1 MRPLR
6 KTMENRLRVTDR
18 YWNVLSLALLC
29 LLLFFLTIIPLL
41 NLIYTSFFKVTWDGS
56 YLYEGVG
63 FQNFFDLVENKFYI
77 PGVKNTIKFA
87 LITVIIQIGI
97 AYVIAIVLNKI
108 KYRIIYLSIFM
119 LPILLPPIVIGSI
132 WRLMYGFDFGL
143 FNYLL
148 SYLGVMPIDWLGDPE
163 IAFLSIVILDIW
175 HWTPF
180 SVILLITA
188 IEGIPKDIFEAGL
201 MDGTNF
207 LKEAY
212 YLITPLIMPTIIVAS
227 LFRFIMSFKVFDEIY
242 LLTQGGPGTATEV
255 VSFSIY
261 ETYFESDNIGLGSA
275 MSVTTLIL
283 IILIVYVVQKI
294 YIKLRL
300 NTHD

>member
-1 MRPLR
+1 
-6 KTMENRLRVTDR
+6 MENRLKETDR
-18 YWNVLSLALLC
+18 YWNVLSLAPLC

-41 NLIYTSFFKVTWDGS
+41 SLIYTSFFKVTWSGG

-77 PGVKNTIKFA
+77 PGVKNTIQFA
-87 LITVIIQIGI
+87 LITVIIQISI
-97 AYVIAIVLNKI
+97 AYVISIVLNKI

-132 WRLMYGFDFGL
+132 RRLMYGFDFGL

-148 SYLGVMPIDWLGDPE
+148 SYLGIMPIDWLGDPK
-163 IAFLSIVILDIW
+163 IAFISIIILDIW

-188 IEGIPKDIFEAGL
+188 IEGIPKDILEAGL
-201 MDGTNF
+201 VDGTNF

-283 IILIVYVVQKI
+283 IILIMYAVQKI

-300 NTHD
+300 NAHD

>member
-1 MRPLR
+1 
-6 KTMENRLRVTDR
+6 MENRLKESDR
-18 YWNVLSLALLC
+18 YWNILSLAPLA
-29 LLLFFLTIIPLL
+29 LLLLFLTIIPLF
-41 NLIYTSFFKVTWDGS
+41 NLIYTSFFKVTWNQG
-56 YLYEGVG
+56 YIYEWVG
-63 FQNFFDLVENKFYI
+63 LINFLGLTDNKFYI
-77 PGVKNTIKFA
+77 PGIKNTIKFA
-87 LITVIIQIGI
+87 LITVVIQTTI
-97 AYVIAIVLNKI
+97 AYLIAIILNKI

-148 SYLGVMPIDWLGDPE
+148 SYFGVMPIDWLGDPE
-163 IAFLSIVILDIW
+163 IAFISIVILDIW

-207 LKEAY
+207 IKEAY
-212 YLITPLIMPTIIVAS
+212 YLITPLIMPTIIIAS

-275 MSVTTLIL
+275 MSVITLIL
-283 IILIVYVVQKI
+283 IVIMMYGIQQLYM
-294 YIKLRL
+294 KLKL
-300 NTHD
+300 NKHD

>member
-1 MRPLR
+1 
-6 KTMENRLRVTDR
+6 MENRLREKDR
-18 YWNVLSLALLC
+18 YWNVLSLAPLC

-41 NLIYTSFFKVTWDGS
+41 SLIYTSFFKVTWDGG
-56 YLYEGVG
+56 YLYEGIG

-77 PGVKNTIKFA
+77 PGVKNTILFA
-87 LITVIIQIGI
+87 LITVIIQIAI

-148 SYLGVMPIDWLGDPE
+148 SYLGVMPIDWLGDPKM
-163 IAFLSIVILDIW
+163 AFISIIILDIW

-188 IEGIPKDIFEAGL
+188 IEGIPKDILEAGL
-201 MDGTNF
+201 VDGTNF

-283 IILIVYVVQKI
+283 IILIMYVVQKI

>member
-1 MRPLR
+1 
-6 KTMENRLRVTDR
+6 MENRSRETDR
-18 YWNVLSLALLC
+18 YWNVLSLAPLC

-41 NLIYTSFFKVTWDGS
+41 SLIYTSFFKVTWSGG

-77 PGVKNTIKFA
+77 PGVKNTIQFA
-87 LITVIIQIGI
+87 LITVIIQILI

-148 SYLGVMPIDWLGDPE
+148 SYLGIMPIDWLGDAK
-163 IAFLSIVILDIW
+163 IAFISIIILDIW

-188 IEGIPKDIFEAGL
+188 IEGIPKDIIEAGL
-201 MDGTNF
+201 VDGTNF

-283 IILIVYVVQKI
+283 IILIMYAVQKI

-300 NTHD
+300 NAHD

>member
-1 MRPLR
+1 MRPLS
-6 KTMENRLRVTDR
+6 KTMENRLKETDR
-18 YWNVLSLALLC
+18 YWNVLSLAPLC

-41 NLIYTSFFKVTWDGS
+41 SLIYTSFFKVTWSGG

-77 PGVKNTIKFA
+77 PGVKNTIQFA
-87 LITVIIQIGI
+87 LITVIIQISI
-97 AYVIAIVLNKI
+97 AYVISIVLNKI

-148 SYLGVMPIDWLGDPE
+148 SYLGIMPIDWLGDPK
-163 IAFLSIVILDIW
+163 IAFISIIILDIW

-188 IEGIPKDIFEAGL
+188 IEGIPKDILEAGL
-201 MDGTNF
+201 VDGTNF

-283 IILIVYVVQKI
+283 IILIMYAVQKI

-300 NTHD
+300 NAHD

>member
-1 MRPLR
+1 
-6 KTMENRLRVTDR
+6 MENRSRETDR
-18 YWNVLSLALLC
+18 YWNVLSLAPLC

-41 NLIYTSFFKVTWDGS
+41 SLIYTSFFKVTWDGG

-87 LITVIIQIGI
+87 LITVIIQIII

-108 KYRIIYLSIFM
+108 KFRIIYLSIFM

-148 SYLGVMPIDWLGDPE
+148 SYLGVMPIDWLGDPK
-163 IAFLSIVILDIW
+163 IAFISIVILDIW

-180 SVILLITA
+180 SVILFITA

-201 MDGTNF
+201 IDGTNF

-275 MSVTTLIL
+275 MSVTTLVL
-283 IILIVYVVQKI
+283 IILIMYAVQKI
-294 YIKLRL
+294 YIRLRL
-300 NTHD
+300 NKHD

>member
-1 MRPLR
+1 MENPLR
-6 KTMENRLRVTDR
+6 GTDR
-18 YWNVLSLALLC
+18 YWNVLSLAPLC

-77 PGVKNTIKFA
+77 PGVKNTIQFA

-108 KYRIIYLSIFM
+108 KFRIIYLSIFM

-212 YLITPLIMPTIIVAS
+212 YLEVTEIMRDVFDI
-227 LFRFIMSFKVFDEIY
+227 KVFDEIY

-283 IILIVYVVQKI
+283 IILIMYVVQKI

>member
-1 MRPLR
+1 
-6 KTMENRLRVTDR
+6 MENRLREKDR
-18 YWNVLSLALLC
+18 YWNVLSLAPLC

-41 NLIYTSFFKVTWDGS
+41 SLIYTSFFKVTWDGG
-56 YLYEGVG
+56 YLYEGIG

-77 PGVKNTIKFA
+77 PGVKNTILFA
-87 LITVIIQIGI
+87 LITVIIQIVI

-148 SYLGVMPIDWLGDPE
+148 SYLGVMPIDWLGDPKM
-163 IAFLSIVILDIW
+163 AFISIIILDIW

-188 IEGIPKDIFEAGL
+188 IEGIPKDILEAGL
-201 MDGTNF
+201 VDGTNF

-283 IILIVYVVQKI
+283 IILIMYVVQKI

>member
-1 MRPLR
+1 
-6 KTMENRLRVTDR
+6 MENHPKETDR
-18 YWNVLSLALLC
+18 YWNILSLAPLC

-41 NLIYTSFFKVTWDGS
+41 SLIYTSFFKVTWSGG

-77 PGVKNTIKFA
+77 PGVKNTIRFA
-87 LITVIIQIGI
+87 LITVIIQILI
-97 AYVIAIVLNKI
+97 AYVISIVLNKI
-108 KYRIIYLSIFM
+108 KCRIIYLSIFM

-148 SYLGVMPIDWLGDPE
+148 SYLGVMPIDWLGDPK
-163 IAFLSIVILDIW
+163 IAFVSIVILDIW

-188 IEGIPKDIFEAGL
+188 IEGIPKDILEAGL
-201 MDGTNF
+201 VDGTNF

-212 YLITPLIMPTIIVAS
+212 YLITPLIMPTIVVAG

-283 IILIVYVVQKI
+283 IILIMYAVQKI

-300 NTHD
+300 NARD

>member
-1 MRPLR
+1 
-6 KTMENRLRVTDR
+6 MENRLKETDR
-18 YWNVLSLALLC
+18 YWNVLSLAPLC

-41 NLIYTSFFKVTWDGS
+41 SLIYTSFFKVTWDGG
-56 YLYEGVG
+56 YLYEGIG

-77 PGVKNTIKFA
+77 PGVKNTILFA
-87 LITVIIQIGI
+87 LITVIIQVVI
-97 AYVIAIVLNKI
+97 AYAIAIVLNKI

-148 SYLGVMPIDWLGDPE
+148 SYLGVMPIDWLGDPKM
-163 IAFLSIVILDIW
+163 AFISIVILDIW

-188 IEGIPKDIFEAGL
+188 IEGIPKDILEAGL
-201 MDGTNF
+201 VDGTNF

-283 IILIVYVVQKI
+283 IILIMYAVQKI

-300 NTHD
+300 SAHD

>member
-1 MRPLR
+1 
-6 KTMENRLRVTDR
+6 MENRLKETDR
-18 YWNVLSLALLC
+18 YWNVLSLAPLC

-41 NLIYTSFFKVTWDGS
+41 SLIYTSFFKVTWDGG
-56 YLYEGVG
+56 YLYEGIG

-77 PGVKNTIKFA
+77 PGVKNTILFA
-87 LITVIIQIGI
+87 LITVIIQVVI
-97 AYVIAIVLNKI
+97 AYAIAIVLNKI
-108 KYRIIYLSIFM
+108 KYRVIYLSIFM

-148 SYLGVMPIDWLGDPE
+148 SYLGIMPIDWLGDPKM
-163 IAFLSIVILDIW
+163 AFISIVILDIW

-188 IEGIPKDIFEAGL
+188 IEGIPKDILEAGL
-201 MDGTNF
+201 VDGTNF

-283 IILIVYVVQKI
+283 IILIMYAVQKI

-300 NTHD
+300 SAHD

>member
-1 MRPLR
+1 
-6 KTMENRLRVTDR
+6 MENRSKETDR
-18 YWNVLSLALLC
+18 YWNVLSLAPLC

-41 NLIYTSFFKVTWDGS
+41 SLIYTSFFKVTWSGG

-77 PGVKNTIKFA
+77 PGVKNTIQFA
-87 LITVIIQIGI
+87 LITVIIQILI
-97 AYVIAIVLNKI
+97 AYVISIVLNKI

-148 SYLGVMPIDWLGDPE
+148 SYLGIMPIDWLGDPK
-163 IAFLSIVILDIW
+163 IAFISIIILDIW

-188 IEGIPKDIFEAGL
+188 IEGIPKDILEAGL
-201 MDGTNF
+201 VDGANF

-283 IILIVYVVQKI
+283 IILIMYAVQKI

-300 NTHD
+300 NAHD

>member
-1 MRPLR
+1 
-6 KTMENRLRVTDR
+6 MENRLKETDR
-18 YWNVLSLALLC
+18 YWNVLSLAPLC

-41 NLIYTSFFKVTWDGS
+41 SLIYTSFFKVTWSGG

-63 FQNFFDLVENKFYI
+63 FENFFDLVENKFYI
-77 PGVKNTIKFA
+77 PGVKNTIQFA
-87 LITVIIQIGI
+87 LITVIIQISI
-97 AYVIAIVLNKI
+97 AYVISIVLNKI

-148 SYLGVMPIDWLGDPE
+148 SYLGIMPIDWLGDPK
-163 IAFLSIVILDIW
+163 IAFISIIILDIW

-188 IEGIPKDIFEAGL
+188 IEGIPKDILEAGL
-201 MDGTNF
+201 VDGTNF

-283 IILIVYVVQKI
+283 IILIMYAVQKI

-300 NTHD
+300 NAHD

>member
-1 MRPLR
+1 
-6 KTMENRLRVTDR
+6 MENRSRETDR
-18 YWNVLSLALLC
+18 YWNVLSLTPLC

-41 NLIYTSFFKVTWDGS
+41 SLIYTSFFKVTWSGG

-63 FQNFFDLVENKFYI
+63 FQNFSDLVENKFYI
-77 PGVKNTIKFA
+77 PGVKNTIQFA
-87 LITVIIQIGI
+87 LITVIIQILI

-148 SYLGVMPIDWLGDPE
+148 SYLGIMPIDWLGDAK
-163 IAFLSIVILDIW
+163 IAFISIIILDIW

-188 IEGIPKDIFEAGL
+188 IEGIPKDILEAGL
-201 MDGTNF
+201 IDGTNF

-283 IILIVYVVQKI
+283 IILIMYAVQKI

-300 NTHD
+300 NAHD

>member
-1 MRPLR
+1 
-6 KTMENRLRVTDR
+6 MENRSRETDR
-18 YWNVLSLALLC
+18 YWNVLSLAPLC

-41 NLIYTSFFKVTWDGS
+41 SLIYTSFFKVTWSGG

-77 PGVKNTIKFA
+77 PGVKNTIQFA
-87 LITVIIQIGI
+87 LITVIIQILI

-148 SYLGVMPIDWLGDPE
+148 SYLRIMPIDWLGDAK
-163 IAFLSIVILDIW
+163 IAFISIIILDIW

-188 IEGIPKDIFEAGL
+188 IEGIPKDILEAGL
-201 MDGTNF
+201 IDGTNF

-283 IILIVYVVQKI
+283 IILVMYVVQKI

-300 NTHD
+300 NAHD

>member
-1 MRPLR
+1 
-6 KTMENRLRVTDR
+6 MENRLKETDR
-18 YWNVLSLALLC
+18 YWNVLSLAPLC

-41 NLIYTSFFKVTWDGS
+41 SLMYTSFFKVTWSGG

-77 PGVKNTIKFA
+77 PGVKNTIQFA
-87 LITVIIQIGI
+87 LITVIIQISI
-97 AYVIAIVLNKI
+97 AYVISIVLNKI

-148 SYLGVMPIDWLGDPE
+148 SYLGIMPIDWLGDPK
-163 IAFLSIVILDIW
+163 IAFISIIILDIW

-188 IEGIPKDIFEAGL
+188 IEGIPKDILEAGL
-201 MDGTNF
+201 VDGTNF

-283 IILIVYVVQKI
+283 IILIMYAVQKI

-300 NTHD
+300 NAHD

>member
-1 MRPLR
+1 
-6 KTMENRLRVTDR
+6 MENRLKETDR
-18 YWNVLSLALLC
+18 YWNVLSLAPLC

-41 NLIYTSFFKVTWDGS
+41 SLIYTSFFKVTWDGG
-56 YLYEGVG
+56 YLYEGIG
-63 FQNFFDLVENKFYI
+63 FQNFLDLVENKFYI
-77 PGVKNTIKFA
+77 PGVKNTILFA
-87 LITVIIQIGI
+87 LITVIIQVVI
-97 AYVIAIVLNKI
+97 AYAIAIVLNKI
-108 KYRIIYLSIFM
+108 KYRVIYLSIFM

-148 SYLGVMPIDWLGDPE
+148 SYLGVMPVDWLGDPKM
-163 IAFLSIVILDIW
+163 AFISIVILDIW

-188 IEGIPKDIFEAGL
+188 IEGIPKDILEAGL
-201 MDGTNF
+201 VDGTNF

-283 IILIVYVVQKI
+283 IILIMYAVQKI

-300 NTHD
+300 NAHD

>member
-1 MRPLR
+1 
-6 KTMENRLRVTDR
+6 MENRLKETDR
-18 YWNVLSLALLC
+18 YWNVLSLAPLC

-41 NLIYTSFFKVTWDGS
+41 SLIYTSFFKVTWDGG
-56 YLYEGVG
+56 YLYEGIG

-77 PGVKNTIKFA
+77 PGVKNTILFA
-87 LITVIIQIGI
+87 LITVIIQVVI
-97 AYVIAIVLNKI
+97 AYAIAIVLNKI
-108 KYRIIYLSIFM
+108 KYRVIYLSIFM

-148 SYLGVMPIDWLGDPE
+148 SYLGIMPIDWLGDPKM
-163 IAFLSIVILDIW
+163 AFISIVILDIW

-188 IEGIPKDIFEAGL
+188 IEGIPKDILEAGL
-201 MDGTNF
+201 VDGTNF
-207 LKEAY
+207 LKEAC
-212 YLITPLIMPTIIVAS
+212 YLITPLIIPTIIVAS

-283 IILIVYVVQKI
+283 IILIMYAVQKI

-300 NTHD
+300 NAHD

>member
-1 MRPLR
+1 
-6 KTMENRLRVTDR
+6 MENRSRETDR
-18 YWNVLSLALLC
+18 YWNVLSLAPLC

-41 NLIYTSFFKVTWDGS
+41 SLIYTSFFKVTWSGG

-77 PGVKNTIKFA
+77 PGVKNTIQFA
-87 LITVIIQIGI
+87 LITVIIQILI

-148 SYLGVMPIDWLGDPE
+148 SYLGIMPIDWLGDAK
-163 IAFLSIVILDIW
+163 IAFISIIILDIW

-188 IEGIPKDIFEAGL
+188 IEGIPKDILEAGFI
-201 MDGTNF
+201 DGTNF

-283 IILIVYVVQKI
+283 IILIMYAVQKI

-300 NTHD
+300 NAHD

>member
-1 MRPLR
+1 
-6 KTMENRLRVTDR
+6 MENRLRETDR
-18 YWNVLSLALLC
+18 YWNVLSLAPLC

-41 NLIYTSFFKVTWDGS
+41 SLIYTSFFKVTWDGG
-56 YLYEGVG
+56 YLYEGIG

-77 PGVKNTIKFA
+77 PGVKNTILFA
-87 LITVIIQIGI
+87 LITVIIQVAI
-97 AYVIAIVLNKI
+97 AYAIAIVLNKI

-148 SYLGVMPIDWLGDPE
+148 SYLGVMPIDWLGDPKM
-163 IAFLSIVILDIW
+163 AFISIVILDIW

-188 IEGIPKDIFEAGL
+188 IEGIPKDILEAGL
-201 MDGTNF
+201 VDGTNF

-283 IILIVYVVQKI
+283 IILIMYVVQKI

>member
-1 MRPLR
+1 
-6 KTMENRLRVTDR
+6 MENRLKETDR
-18 YWNVLSLALLC
+18 YWNVLSLAPLC

-41 NLIYTSFFKVTWDGS
+41 SLIYTSFFKVTWSGG

-77 PGVKNTIKFA
+77 PGVKNTIQFA
-87 LITVIIQIGI
+87 LITVIIQISI
-97 AYVIAIVLNKI
+97 AYVISIVLNKI

-148 SYLGVMPIDWLGDPE
+148 SYLGIMPIDWLGDPK
-163 IAFLSIVILDIW
+163 IAFISIIILDIW

-188 IEGIPKDIFEAGL
+188 IEGIPKDILEAGL
-201 MDGTNF
+201 VDGTNF

-283 IILIVYVVQKI
+283 IILIMYVVQKI

-300 NTHD
+300 NAHD

>member
-1 MRPLR
+1 
-6 KTMENRLRVTDR
+6 MENRSRETDR
-18 YWNVLSLALLC
+18 YWNVLSLAPLC

-41 NLIYTSFFKVTWDGS
+41 SLIYTSFFKVTWSGG

-77 PGVKNTIKFA
+77 PGVKNTIQFA
-87 LITVIIQIGI
+87 LITVIIQILI

-148 SYLGVMPIDWLGDPE
+148 SYLGIMPIDWLGDAK
-163 IAFLSIVILDIW
+163 IAFISIIILDIW

-188 IEGIPKDIFEAGL
+188 IEGIPKDILEAGL
-201 MDGTNF
+201 IDGTNF

-283 IILIVYVVQKI
+283 IILVMYVVQKI

-300 NTHD
+300 NAHD

>member
-1 MRPLR
+1 
-6 KTMENRLRVTDR
+6 MENRSRETDR
-18 YWNVLSLALLC
+18 YWNVLSLAPLC

-41 NLIYTSFFKVTWDGS
+41 SLIYTSFFKVTWSGG

-77 PGVKNTIKFA
+77 PGVKNTIQFA
-87 LITVIIQIGI
+87 LITVIIQILI

-148 SYLGVMPIDWLGDPE
+148 SYLGIMPIDWLGDAK
-163 IAFLSIVILDIW
+163 IAFISIIILDIW

-188 IEGIPKDIFEAGL
+188 IEGIPKDILEAGL
-201 MDGTNF
+201 IDGTNF
-207 LKEAY
+207 LKEDY

-283 IILIVYVVQKI
+283 IILIMYAVQKI

-300 NTHD
+300 NAHD

>member
-1 MRPLR
+1 
-6 KTMENRLRVTDR
+6 MENRLKETDR
-18 YWNVLSLALLC
+18 YWNVLSLAPLC

-41 NLIYTSFFKVTWDGS
+41 SLIYTSFFKVTWDGG
-56 YLYEGVG
+56 YLYEGIG

-77 PGVKNTIKFA
+77 PGVKNTILFA
-87 LITVIIQIGI
+87 LITVIIQVVI

-148 SYLGVMPIDWLGDPE
+148 SYLGVMPVDWLGDPKM
-163 IAFLSIVILDIW
+163 AFISIVILDIW

-188 IEGIPKDIFEAGL
+188 IEGIPKDILEAGL
-201 MDGTNF
+201 VDGTNF

-261 ETYFESDNIGLGSA
+261 KTYFESDNIGLGSA

-283 IILIVYVVQKI
+283 IILIMYAVQKI

-300 NTHD
+300 NAHD

>member
-1 MRPLR
+1 
-6 KTMENRLRVTDR
+6 MENRSRETDR
-18 YWNVLSLALLC
+18 YWNVLSLAPLC

-41 NLIYTSFFKVTWDGS
+41 SLIYTSFFKVTWSGG

-77 PGVKNTIKFA
+77 PGVKNTIQFA
-87 LITVIIQIGI
+87 LITVIIQILI

-148 SYLGVMPIDWLGDPE
+148 SYLGIMPIDWLGDAK
-163 IAFLSIVILDIW
+163 IAFISIIILDIW

-188 IEGIPKDIFEAGL
+188 IEGIPKDILEAGL
-201 MDGTNF
+201 IDGTNF

-283 IILIVYVVQKI
+283 IIFIMYAVQKI

-300 NTHD
+300 NEHD

>member
-1 MRPLR
+1 
-6 KTMENRLRVTDR
+6 MENRLKESDR
-18 YWNVLSLALLC
+18 YWNILSLAPLA
-29 LLLFFLTIIPLL
+29 LLLLFLTIIPLL
-41 NLIYTSFFKVTWDGS
+41 NLIYTSFFKVTWNRG
-56 YLYEGVG
+56 YIYEWVG
-63 FQNFFDLVENKFYI
+63 LINFLGLTDNKFYI
-77 PGVKNTIKFA
+77 PGIKNTIKFA
-87 LITVIIQIGI
+87 LITVVIQTTI
-97 AYVIAIVLNKI
+97 AYLIAIILNKI
-108 KYRIIYLSIFM
+108 KYRIVYLSIFM

-148 SYLGVMPIDWLGDPE
+148 SYFGVMPIDWLGDPE
-163 IAFLSIVILDIW
+163 IAFISIVILDIW

-207 LKEAY
+207 IKEAY
-212 YLITPLIMPTIIVAS
+212 YLITPLIMPTIIIAS

-275 MSVTTLIL
+275 MSVITLIL
-283 IILIVYVVQKI
+283 IVIMMYGIQQLYM
-294 YIKLRL
+294 KLKL
-300 NTHD
+300 NKHD

>member
-1 MRPLR
+1 
-6 KTMENRLRVTDR
+6 MEKRLRETDR
-18 YWNVLSLALLC
+18 LWNVLSLAPLC
-29 LLLFFLTIIPLL
+29 LILFFLTIIPLL
-41 NLIYTSFFKVTWDGS
+41 SLIYTSFFKVTWDGG

-87 LITVIIQIGI
+87 LITVIIQIII

-108 KYRIIYLSIFM
+108 KFRIIYLSIFM

-148 SYLGVMPIDWLGDPE
+148 SYLGVMPIDWLGDPK
-163 IAFLSIVILDIW
+163 IAFISIVILDIW

-180 SVILLITA
+180 SVILFITA

-201 MDGTNF
+201 IDGTNF

-275 MSVTTLIL
+275 MSVTTLVL
-283 IILIVYVVQKI
+283 IILIMYAVQKI
-294 YIKLRL
+294 YIRLRL
-300 NTHD
+300 NKHD

>member
-1 MRPLR
+1 
-6 KTMENRLRVTDR
+6 MENRLKETDR
-18 YWNVLSLALLC
+18 YWNVLSLAPLC

-41 NLIYTSFFKVTWDGS
+41 SLIYTSFFKVTWDGG
-56 YLYEGVG
+56 YLYEGIG

-77 PGVKNTIKFA
+77 PGVKNTILFA
-87 LITVIIQIGI
+87 LITVIIQVAI
-97 AYVIAIVLNKI
+97 AYAIAIVLNKI

-148 SYLGVMPIDWLGDPE
+148 SYLGVMPIDWLGDPKM
-163 IAFLSIVILDIW
+163 AFISIVILDIW

-188 IEGIPKDIFEAGL
+188 IEGIPKDILEAGL
-201 MDGTNF
+201 IDGTNF

-212 YLITPLIMPTIIVAS
+212 YLTTPLIMPTIIVAS

-283 IILIVYVVQKI
+283 IILIMYVVQKI

>member
-1 MRPLR
+1 
-6 KTMENRLRVTDR
+6 MENRLKETDR
-18 YWNVLSLALLC
+18 YWNVLSLAPLC

-41 NLIYTSFFKVTWDGS
+41 SLIYTSFFKVTWDGG
-56 YLYEGVG
+56 YLYEGIG

-77 PGVKNTIKFA
+77 PGVKNTILFA
-87 LITVIIQIGI
+87 LITVTIQVLI
-97 AYVIAIVLNKI
+97 AYAIAIVLNKI
-108 KYRIIYLSIFM
+108 KYRVIYLSIFM

-143 FNYLL
+143 FNYFL
-148 SYLGVMPIDWLGDPE
+148 SYLGVMPIDWLGDPKM
-163 IAFLSIVILDIW
+163 AFISIVILDIW

-188 IEGIPKDIFEAGL
+188 IEGIPKDILEAGL
-201 MDGTNF
+201 VDGTNF

-261 ETYFESDNIGLGSA
+261 KTYFESDNIGLGSA

-283 IILIVYVVQKI
+283 IILIMYAVQKL

-300 NTHD
+300 NAHD

>member
-1 MRPLR
+1 
-6 KTMENRLRVTDR
+6 MENHSRETDR
-18 YWNVLSLALLC
+18 YWNVLSLAPLC

-41 NLIYTSFFKVTWDGS
+41 SLIYTSFFKVTWSGG

-77 PGVKNTIKFA
+77 PGVKNTIQFA
-87 LITVIIQIGI
+87 LITVIIQILI

-148 SYLGVMPIDWLGDPE
+148 SYLGIMPIDWLGDAK
-163 IAFLSIVILDIW
+163 IAFISIIILDIW

-188 IEGIPKDIFEAGL
+188 IEGIPKDILEAGL
-201 MDGTNF
+201 IDGTNF

-283 IILIVYVVQKI
+283 IILIMYAVQKI

-300 NTHD
+300 NAHD

>member
-1 MRPLR
+1 
-6 KTMENRLRVTDR
+6 MENRLKETDR
-18 YWNVLSLALLC
+18 YWNVLSLAPLC

-41 NLIYTSFFKVTWDGS
+41 SLIYTSFFKVTWSGG

-77 PGVKNTIKFA
+77 PGVKNTIQFA
-87 LITVIIQIGI
+87 LITVIIQISI
-97 AYVIAIVLNKI
+97 AYVISIVLNKI

-148 SYLGVMPIDWLGDPE
+148 SYLGIMPIDWLGDPK
-163 IAFLSIVILDIW
+163 IAFISIIILDIW

-188 IEGIPKDIFEAGL
+188 IEGIPKDILEAGL
-201 MDGTNF
+201 VDGANF

-261 ETYFESDNIGLGSA
+261 ETYFESHNIGLGSA

-283 IILIVYVVQKI
+283 IILIMYVVQKI

-300 NTHD
+300 NAHD

>member
-1 MRPLR
+1 
-6 KTMENRLRVTDR
+6 MENRSRETDR
-18 YWNVLSLALLC
+18 YWNVLSLAPLC

-41 NLIYTSFFKVTWDGS
+41 SLIYTSFFKVTWSGG

-77 PGVKNTIKFA
+77 PGVKNTIQFA
-87 LITVIIQIGI
+87 LITVIIQILI

-148 SYLGVMPIDWLGDPE
+148 SYFGIMPIDWLGDAK
-163 IAFLSIVILDIW
+163 IAFISIIILDIW

-188 IEGIPKDIFEAGL
+188 IEGIPKDILEAGL
-201 MDGTNF
+201 IDGTNF

-283 IILIVYVVQKI
+283 IILIMYVVQKI

>member
-1 MRPLR
+1 
-6 KTMENRLRVTDR
+6 MENRLRGTDR
-18 YWNVLSLALLC
+18 YWNVLSLAPLC

-41 NLIYTSFFKVTWDGS
+41 NLVYTSFFKVTWDGS
-56 YLYEGVG
+56 YLYEGIG

-77 PGVKNTIKFA
+77 PGVKNTIQFA
-87 LITVIIQIGI
+87 LITVIIQVII

-148 SYLGVMPIDWLGDPE
+148 SYLGVMPIDWLGAPE

-207 LKEAY
+207 LKEVY

-283 IILIVYVVQKI
+283 IILIMYVVQRI

-300 NTHD
+300 NAHD

>member
-1 MRPLR
+1 
-6 KTMENRLRVTDR
+6 MENRSRETDK
-18 YWNVLSLALLC
+18 YWNVLSLAPLC

-41 NLIYTSFFKVTWDGS
+41 SLIYTSFFKVTWSGG

-77 PGVKNTIKFA
+77 PGVKNTIQFA
-87 LITVIIQIGI
+87 LITVIIQILI

-148 SYLGVMPIDWLGDPE
+148 SYLGIMPIDWLGDAK
-163 IAFLSIVILDIW
+163 IAFISIIILDIW

-188 IEGIPKDIFEAGL
+188 IEGIPKDILEAGL
-201 MDGTNF
+201 IDGTNF

-283 IILIVYVVQKI
+283 IILIMYAVQKI

-300 NTHD
+300 NAHD

>member
-1 MRPLR
+1 
-6 KTMENRLRVTDR
+6 MENRLNETDR
-18 YWNVLSLALLC
+18 YWNVLSLAPLC

-41 NLIYTSFFKVTWDGS
+41 SLIYTSFFKVTWSGG

-63 FQNFFDLVENKFYI
+63 FENFFDLVENKFYI
-77 PGVKNTIKFA
+77 PGVKNTIQFA
-87 LITVIIQIGI
+87 LITVIIQISI
-97 AYVIAIVLNKI
+97 AYVISIVLNKI

-148 SYLGVMPIDWLGDPE
+148 SYLGIMPIDWLGDPK
-163 IAFLSIVILDIW
+163 IAFISIIILDIW

-188 IEGIPKDIFEAGL
+188 IEGIPKDILEAGL
-201 MDGTNF
+201 VDGTNF

-283 IILIVYVVQKI
+283 IILIMYAVQKI

-300 NTHD
+300 NAHD

>member
-1 MRPLR
+1 
-6 KTMENRLRVTDR
+6 MENRSRETDR
-18 YWNVLSLALLC
+18 YWNVLSLAPLC

-41 NLIYTSFFKVTWDGS
+41 SLIYTSFFKVTWSGG

-77 PGVKNTIKFA
+77 PGVKNTIQFA
-87 LITVIIQIGI
+87 LITVIIQILI

-148 SYLGVMPIDWLGDPE
+148 SYLGIMPIDWLGDAK
-163 IAFLSIVILDIW
+163 IAFFSIIILDIW

-188 IEGIPKDIFEAGL
+188 IEGIPKDILEAGL
-201 MDGTNF
+201 IDGTNF

-283 IILIVYVVQKI
+283 IILIMYVVQKI

-300 NTHD
+300 NAHD